1 MVKFHCIQ
9 LIRDMCFFGFFCP
22 FNLLHSCGNRFTF
35 DRYNG
40 IFLREW
46 KATSPASKSLL
57 GAHFDHKTLPLLF
70 ICHYALCLDQ
80 LIVAYCLVAT
90 QAPTEMNALCILCWS
105 PKIDSIWYGQWQ
117 WGVSFLLI
125 KIRNQWS
132 KKWT

>member
-1 MVKFHCIQ
+1 MIWLNFITFNSYAICV
-9 LIRDMCFFGFFCP
+9 FFGFFCP

-70 ICHYALCLDQ
+70 VFHYALFLDH
-80 LIVAYCLVAT
+80 L
-90 QAPTEMNALCILCWS
+90 PTAA
-105 PKIDSIWYGQWQ
+105 
-117 WGVSFLLI
+117 FL
-125 KIRNQWS
+125 
-132 KKWT
+132 